1 MPTITVKN
9 IPLDVYGKLK
19 KAAEISHRSINSE
32 IIACI
37 ERAVG
42 SQPINPELL
51 LANARRLRA
60 KTARHPI
67 RGREF
72 TKAKAAGRA

>member
-9 IPLDVYGKLK
+9 IPLDVYEELK
-19 KAAEISHRSINSE
+19 KAAEASRRSLNSE

-42 SQPINPELL
+42 SRAIDPESL

-60 KTARHPI
+60 KTAGHPI
-67 RGREF
+67 KNREF
-72 TKAKAAGRA
+72 TRAKAAGRP